1 MKMELNVLPK
11 SKFLSLSPRNTHR
24 SSQNTTQTVNV
35 ILPNHD
41 TKDEASVSIST
52 SRCSASPNKLPEQ
65 VDLSV
70 APSSVEQPI
79 YSTDKVEHECQSAP
93 ALQSSAASRY
103 VQPIYS
109 TREVKLD
116 GPADKLSTEDSIS
129 TINFLKLV
137 LESYMNNPIKYND
150 FIICSV
156 PVLEHLIETLTDCD
170 DCSIDIADF
179 ETGCCGTVSK
189 RIVPV
194 QKIWCRNGD
203 VNDVFKYKYSQ
214 YLQIFE
220 EYKISLKFV
229 YVE

>member
-70 APSSVEQPI
+70 APSSVE
-79 YSTDKVEHECQSAP
+79 
-93 ALQSSAASRY
+93 
-103 VQPIYS
+103 QPIYS

>member
-1 MKMELNVLPK
+1 MKNMEFNVLPK

-35 ILPNHD
+35 ILPQKGNQND
-41 TKDEASVSIST
+41 DEPSVSIST
-52 SRCSASPNKLPEQ
+52 TTPSPQPIHEPEQ
-65 VDLSV
+65 
-70 APSSVEQPI
+70 ERNI
-79 YSTDKVEHECQSAP
+79 H
-93 ALQSSAASRY
+93 
-103 VQPIYS
+103 YS

-116 GPADKLSTEDSIS
+116 EPADKLNVDDSIS

-137 LESYMNNPIKYND
+137 LQSYLSNPIKYND
-150 FIICSV
+150 FVICSV
-156 PVLEHLIETLTDCD
+156 PVLEELIETLTGCD
-170 DCSIDIADF
+170 DCSIDIADI

-189 RIVPV
+189 RIIPIT
-194 QKIWCRNGD
+194 KIWCKNGD

-220 EYKISLKFV
+220 EYRISLKFV

>member
-1 MKMELNVLPK
+1 MELSILPK
-11 SKFLSLSPRNTHR
+11 SKFLSLSPRNTQR

-41 TKDEASVSIST
+41 GKNDKDEPSVSIST
-52 SRCSASPNKLPEQ
+52 SKLPEQ
-65 VDLSV
+65 IDENICL
-70 APSSVEQPI
+70 
-79 YSTDKVEHECQSAP
+79 K
-93 ALQSSAASRY
+93 
-103 VQPIYS
+103 

-116 GPADKLSTEDSIS
+116 EPADKLSTEDSIS

-137 LESYMNNPIKYND
+137 VESYMSNPIKYND

-156 PVLEHLIETLTDCD
+156 PVLEHLIETLTCCD

-179 ETGCCGTVSK
+179 ESGCCGKLSK
-189 RIVPV
+189 RIVPI
-194 QKIWCRNGD
+194 QKIWCKNGD
-203 VNDVFKYKYSQ
+203 ISDVFKYKYSQ

-220 EYKISLKFV
+220 EYIISLKFV

>member
-1 MKMELNVLPK
+1 MEFNVLPK

-35 ILPNHD
+35 ILPPKTND
-41 TKDEASVSIST
+41 DEPSVSVST
-52 SRCSASPNKLPEQ
+52 TTK
-65 VDLSV
+65 
-70 APSSVEQPI
+70 PI
-79 YSTDKVEHECQSAP
+79 EPTEESIHYA
-93 ALQSSAASRY
+93 
-103 VQPIYS
+103 

-116 GPADKLSTEDSIS
+116 EPADKLNTEDSIS

-137 LESYMNNPIKYND
+137 VQSYMSNPIKYND
-150 FIICSV
+150 YVICSV
-156 PVLEHLIETLTDCD
+156 PVLENLIETLTGCD

-179 ETGCCGTVSK
+179 ESGCCGSVNK
-189 RIVPV
+189 RIVPIT
-194 QKIWCRNGD
+194 KIWTRNGD
-203 VNDVFKYKYSQ
+203 SSEVFKYRYSQ